1 MPQSLSTSVQ
11 WPIAVSEWTLRE
23 PTTTRALSRIATAGY
38 ECVEIGGRDLDA
50 VKSRRALAE
59 SGLRVTSVCPILGPD
74 RDFCADEL
82 TSRRAAADTVRGW
95 IDFAGEVGA
104 PVVIVVPS
112 DRATAASDDPH
123 DDLLQ
128 RCADELAAV
137 VAEGDYTAPIVV
149 IEPLNRYET
158 HLVRTLADA
167 DRLRTMIGS
176 PRVALMADLFHMN
189 IEEDS
194 IPESLRAH
202 MTAIRH
208 VHLADNQRR
217 EPGSG
222 QLPLVQAFGALAGGG
237 YQGTLAMEFLP
248 ATDEALVAARIQV
261 ERALSSVG
269 ELPAA
274 GGGE

>member
-1 MPQSLSTSVQ
+1 V
-11 WPIAVSEWTLRE
+11 
-23 PTTTRALSRIATAGY
+23 SRIAAAGY
-38 ECVEIGGRDLDA
+38 ECVEIGGKELDA
-50 VKSRRALAE
+50 AQARRAVAE
-59 SGLRVTSVCPILGPD
+59 SGLRVTSVCPILGAD
-74 RDFCADEL
+74 RDFCADAE
-82 TSRRAAADTVRGW
+82 SARRSAADTVRRW

-104 PVVIVVPS
+104 PTVIVVPS
-112 DRATAASDDPH
+112 DRATPASDSPH

-128 RCADELAAV
+128 RCAAELAVV
-137 VAEGDYTAPIVV
+137 VAEGGSAAPTVV

-158 HLVRTLADA
+158 HLVRSLAEA

-194 IPESLRAH
+194 IPNALRANLS
-202 MTAIRH
+202 AIRH

-222 QLPLVQAFGALAGGG
+222 QLPFAQVFGALARGG
-237 YQGTLAMEFLP
+237 YHGTLAMEFVP
-248 ATDEALVAARIQV
+248 ATDQALLAGRIQV
-261 ERALSSVG
+261 ERALH
-269 ELPAA
+269 ELSAA